1 VRVISGKFK
10 SRRFSVPK
18 GFPSRPTTDFA
29 KEGLF
34 NLLENRL
41 DLDGVEVLD
50 LFAGTGNIG
59 LEFLSRGAQ
68 KVTAVDQNFKCVRH
82 IFALSK
88 QLDIASNLDVVKSE
102 CLQFVSST
110 KGTFDIVFADPPYDY
125 KGHHTL
131 YEEILKNHL
140 AKNDGLVIIEHG
152 RQTSFDKVE
161 GFMFLKT
168 YGNVYF
174 SFLKPTAE

>member
-1 VRVISGKFK
+1 MRVISGKFK

-41 DLDGVEVLD
+41 DFEGLHVLD

-59 LEFLSRGAQ
+59 LEFISRGAQ

-82 IFALSK
+82 IFALFK
-88 QLDIASNLDVVKSE
+88 QLDIVPFLEVVKSE
-102 CLQFVSST
+102 CLQFLSSS
-110 KGTFDIVFADPPYDY
+110 KGMFDVVFADPPYDY
-125 KGHHTL
+125 KEHHHL
-131 YEEILKNHL
+131 YQEILRNGL

-152 RQTSFDKVE
+152 RQTSFEHVE

>member
-1 VRVISGKFK
+1 M
-10 SRRFSVPK
+10 PK

-41 DLDGVEVLD
+41 DFEGLEVLD

-59 LEFLSRGAQ
+59 LEFLSRGSQ
-68 KVTAVDQNFKCVRH
+68 KITAVDQNYKCIRH
-82 IFALSK
+82 ILTLTK
-88 QLDIASNLDVVKSE
+88 QLNIAPSFEVIKSD
-102 CLQFVSST
+102 CIQYISAT
-110 KGTFDIVFADPPYDY
+110 KGSFDVVFADPPYDY
-125 KGHHTL
+125 KGHHAL
-131 YEEILKNHL
+131 YQEILKNRI
-140 AKNDGLVIIEHG
+140 AKQDGLVIIEHG
-152 RQTSFDKVE
+152 RQTTFEDVK

-174 SFLKPTAE
+174 SFLNPTVE

>member
-41 DLDGVEVLD
+41 DFDGLEVVD

-59 LEFLSRGAQ
+59 IEFLSRGVE
-68 KVTAVDQNFKCVRH
+68 KVTSVDSNFKCVKH

-88 QLDIASNLDVVKSE
+88 QLNVEQSLSVLKAD
-102 CLQFVSST
+102 CLHFVSSS
-110 KGTFDIVFADPPYDY
+110 KGPFDIVFADPPYEY
-125 KGHHTL
+125 KFHLDL
-131 YEEILKNHL
+131 YRSIQKHHL
-140 AKNDGLVIIEHG
+140 AKPTGLIIIEHG
-152 RQTSFDKVE
+152 RQTSFSGLE
-161 GFMFLKT
+161 GFLFQKN

-174 SFLKPTAE
+174 SFLKPSSE